1 MCAALNGVNVSMV
14 SVITD
19 RTVRE
24 EVTEDKKFDL
34 SSKIDTGQETTVDRL
49 HSQDGQ
55 ERVHGEANRI
65 GNI

>member
-1 MCAALNGVNVSMV
+1 MV